1 LLLVLD
7 VGNTN
12 ITVGL
17 FAGRELAAHWRLST
31 NRAWTADECGLL
43 FKQLLGDRGF
53 TTRDVTAVAAAS
65 VVPPLNTVLEEAV
78 RRYLN
83 AEPLVVGPGIRTGMP
98 VKYENPRDVGADRI
112 VNAVAG
118 FEEYG
123 GPLVIVDFGTATTF
137 DAVSAKGEYLGGVIA
152 PGIGISCEA
161 LFSRAARL
169 PRVELARPPAVIG
182 RNTVHSMQAGIVFGF
197 AGLVDSVVRRMQAE
211 MGGTAT
217 VLATG
222 GEAELIAAE
231 SAAIQHVDPFLTLK
245 GLRLV
250 YERNRLPAQG

>member
-1 LLLVLD
+1 MLLVLD

-12 ITVGL
+12 ITAGL
-17 FAGRELAAHWRLST
+17 FAGRELAAHWRVST
-31 NRAWTADECGLL
+31 RRAWTADECGLL
-43 FKQLLGDRGF
+43 LKQLLGDRGF
-53 TTRDVTAVAAAS
+53 TARDVAAVVAAS

-78 RRYLN
+78 HGYFN
-83 AEPLVVGPGIRTGMP
+83 CEPMVVGPGIRTGMP
-98 VKYENPRDVGADRI
+98 IKYENPRDVGADRI

-118 FEEYG
+118 FEEHG

-137 DAVSAKGEYLGGVIA
+137 DAVSAKGEYLGGIIA

-169 PRVELARPPAVIG
+169 PRVELVRPPAVIG

-197 AGLVDSVVRRMQAE
+197 AGLVDNVVHRMRAE
-211 MGGTAT
+211 LGGAAT

-222 GEAELIAAE
+222 GEAALIAGE
-231 SAAIQHVDPFLTLK
+231 SATIQHVDPFLTLK
-245 GLRLV
+245 GLRII
-250 YERNRLPAQG
+250 YERNRV